1 MKLLWLEGAWEEYL
15 QWLQK
20 DKKTFKKI
28 NALIESIQ
36 RNGYRSIGKPEPLKG
51 NYSGWWS
58 VRINNKDRLV
68 FKIEGDS
75 IVILQCCNHYN
86 DK

>member
-1 MKLLWLEGAWEEYL
+1 MKLLWLEGAWKEYL
-15 QWLQK
+15 EWLQK

-28 NALIESIQ
+28 NVLIESIQ

-68 FKIEGDS
+68 FKIEEDN
-75 IVILQCCNHYN
+75 IVILQCSNHYN

>member
-1 MKLLWLEGAWEEYL
+1 MRLLWIEGAWKEY
-15 QWLQK
+15 QEWFTE

-28 NALIESIQ
+28 NSLIESIQ
-36 RNGYRSIGKPEPLKG
+36 RNGYECLGKPEPLKG

-58 VRINNKDRLV
+58 VRINQKDRLV
-68 FKIEGDS
+68 FKIEEDNV
-75 IVILQCCNHYN
+75 VILQCGKHYM

>member
-1 MKLLWLEGAWEEYL
+1 MKLLWLEGAWKEYL
-15 QWLQK
+15 EWLQK

-36 RNGYRSIGKPEPLKG
+36 SNGYRSIGKPEPLKG

-68 FKIEGDS
+68 FKIEDDN
-75 IVILQCCNHYN
+75 IVILQCSNHYD

>member
-1 MKLLWLEGAWEEYL
+1 MKLLWLEGAWKEYL
-15 QWLQK
+15 EWLQK
-20 DKKTFKKI
+20 DKKTFMKI
-28 NALIESIQ
+28 NTLIKSIQ
-36 RNGYRSIGKPEPLKG
+36 RNGYRSIGKPELLKG

-68 FKIEGDS
+68 FKIENDN
-75 IVILQCCNHYN
+75 IVILQCNNHYE